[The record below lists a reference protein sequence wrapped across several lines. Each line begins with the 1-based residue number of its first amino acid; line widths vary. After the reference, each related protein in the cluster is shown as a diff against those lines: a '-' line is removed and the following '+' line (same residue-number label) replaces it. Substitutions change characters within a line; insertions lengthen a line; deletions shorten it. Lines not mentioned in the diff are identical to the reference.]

1 MAIRTDSPQVKALI
15 LEAEKKFGRPVRTP
29 SDFVLIADK
38 IESKTGE
45 HISDST
51 IKRLCK
57 PNLAYKTVSER
68 SLNVIAQ
75 YVGYPHF
82 DAFCQTLED
91 RGILEESEIAQLPGG
106 IFSDRL
112 SPGDKIRIAWQPNRM
127 CLLRYEGQHRYTVLE
142 TANAKI
148 HAGDSFTC
156 ASFVKGRPLYVD
168 NLMQGTTLI
177 ASYGMGTSHG
187 LTLVERE
194 SEA

>member
-1 MAIRTDSPQVKALI
+1 MAIKTDSPQVKALM
-15 LEAEKKFGRPVRTP
+15 LDAEKEFGRPVKTP

-82 DAFCQTLED
+82 DAFRQTLEEH
-91 RGILEESEIAQLPGG
+91 GILESE
-106 IFSDRL
+106 
-112 SPGDKIRIAWQPNRM
+112 SPGSPIA
-127 CLLRYEGQHRYTVLE
+127 
-142 TANAKI
+142 
-148 HAGDSFTC
+148 C
-156 ASFVKGRPLYVD
+156 ASSVMKDSIVILY
-168 NLMQGTTLI
+168 
-177 ASYGMGTSHG
+177 
-187 LTLVERE
+187 
-194 SEA
+194 

>member
-1 MAIRTDSPQVKALI
+1 MAIRTDSPQVKALM
-15 LEAEKKFGRPVRTP
+15 LDAEKEFGRPVKTP

-82 DAFCQTLED
+82 DAFCQTLEEH
-91 RGILEESEIAQLPGG
+91 GILESEFAQLPGG
-106 IFSDRL
+106 IFSDKL
-112 SPGDKIRIAWQPNRM
+112 SPGDKIRIAWQPDRV
-127 CLLRYEGQHRYTVLE
+127 CLLRYNGQHRYTVLE
-142 TANAKI
+142 AANAKI

-168 NLMQGTTLI
+168 NLMQGATLI
-177 ASYGMGTSHG
+177 SSYGMGTSHG
-187 LTLVERE
+187 LTLVELE
-194 SEA
+194 KEA